1 MKQQSDMSAIKN
13 ANFNAIL
20 NAMRGGHAALAD
32 IAAVTALSIPTV
44 KKAVDFAMASGM
56 VRSARTAASTG
67 GRKARLYAVNADYAG
82 YLYFALDDDTLHY
95 ILRDFTGAVRV
106 KAEKVIRLP
115 EFCEQMERVVRET
128 MESGLPVALIAIAVP
143 AIVNDGTVTDWYYN
157 PSLRGVSLQ
166 AYFRQRFSCSVVV
179 ENDMKL
185 TAIAAAAHTAN
196 PASATLATLQF
207 EHNGIG
213 VGLMVNGMLLRGAEG
228 FAGEVSFL
236 SDFGE
241 YAISAEY
248 SAKIVN
254 ALLVFINPEVLVFY
268 AVRARA
274 HIEGIVREAAQG
286 LPAYAV
292 PRVVVADDY
301 LKDVFAG
308 LETVAV
314 PERSV
319 MWA

>member
-1 MKQQSDMSAIKN
+1 MSEQNDMSAIKN

-20 NAMRGGHAALAD
+20 NAMRGGHAAVAD
-32 IAAVTALSIPTV
+32 IAAATALSIPTV
-44 KKAVDFAMASGM
+44 KKAVDFAMTAGM
-56 VRSARTAASTG
+56 VRRARTAASTG

-82 YLYFALDDDTLHY
+82 YLYFAMDDDTLHY
-95 ILRDFTGAVRV
+95 TLLDFAGAVRAQKN
-106 KAEKVIRLP
+106 KAIALP
-115 EFCEQMERVVRET
+115 EFCAEMERVVKAT
-128 MESGLPVALIAIAVP
+128 LQSGLPVALIGIAVP

-157 PSLRGVSLQ
+157 PSMRGVSLR
-166 AYFRQRFSCSVVV
+166 AYFQQRFSCPVVV

-185 TAIAAAAHTAN
+185 TAIAAATHTAN

-213 VGLMVNGMLLRGAEG
+213 VGLMVNGMLLRGADG

-248 SAKIVN
+248 TAKIVN
-254 ALLVFINPEVLVFY
+254 ALLVIINPEVLVFY

-308 LETVAV
+308 LETVAI